1 LKGVKEHFYA
11 LSEYTGKNGKS
22 SEKRHFF
29 NCFGFVGFS
38 DAKMQQI

>member
-11 LSEYTGKNGKS
+11 LSEDTGKNRKS

-38 DAKMQQI
+38 DAKIQQI